1 MSQSQR
7 IAPAQRRSQS
17 SRRALSRPAGALS
30 ATAVTATALDVDA
43 DAADHDVADHDVAD
57 HDVAELDVADHDVA
71 ELEGAEHDVTELDVS
86 AVRSLV
92 AVEAPAGQHSQ
103 HPLRARRRPGPP
115 GADAAPAIE
124 SELEDAARVLE
135 LVEQGVLPADG
146 PPPLPIPV
154 DAHGKPRRRLTPEDE
169 ALLGYRIQTWGDI
182 DARNALVLANL
193 GLVHLVANQMRR
205 AGIRYED
212 LVQEGTLGLLR
223 ATETFE
229 PDRGVRF
236 STYCVY
242 WIRAKIQ
249 RLLQRQDRDDSP
261 SIVGAE
267 METLEGGR
275 RRRPRSRAISLD
287 APVGV
292 STDGD
297 DRTVGDLVTDDNED
311 PEDATIRFERDRAV
325 DRVLTDIAAELGDPR
340 LKTIIEK
347 RLLADEPETLAVLGD
362 RLNLSREGARLL
374 ENKVLKLARQRLDA
388 FSEAG

>member
-1 MSQSQR
+1 MNARRSGASTEANVR
-7 IAPAQRRSQS
+7 GSTLPPGSEDADDAAFVDETFEADDVDVAAVVADAYGADGTEGAHVVAPA
-17 SRRALSRPAGALS
+17 
-30 ATAVTATALDVDA
+30 VDVP
-43 DAADHDVADHDVAD
+43 
-57 HDVAELDVADHDVA
+57 
-71 ELEGAEHDVTELDVS
+71 
-86 AVRSLV
+86 R
-92 AVEAPAGQHSQ
+92 GQHSQ

-135 LVEQGVLPADG
+135 LVEQGVLPAEG
-146 PPPLPIPV
+146 PPPLTIPV

-182 DARNALVLANL
+182 DARNALVLANM

-205 AGIRYED
+205 TGIRYED

-249 RLLQRQDRDDSP
+249 RLLQRQDRDDAP

-275 RRRPRSRAISLD
+275 RRRPRSRAVSLD

-292 STDGD
+292 SADGD
-297 DRTVGDLVTDDNED
+297 DRTVGDLVTDNNED

-340 LKTIIEK
+340 LKTIIER

>member
-1 MSQSQR
+1 MVVFPEAAMPLSHR
-7 IAPAQRRSQS
+7 TTAEE
-17 SRRALSRPAGALS
+17 ALSSVP
-30 ATAVTATALDVDA
+30 VTTPPVPRDPGVHA
-43 DAADHDVADHDVAD
+43 
-57 HDVAELDVADHDVA
+57 
-71 ELEGAEHDVTELDVS
+71 S
-86 AVRSLV
+86 
-92 AVEAPAGQHSQ
+92 
-103 HPLRARRRPGPP
+103 HPLRVKRRPGPP

-154 DAHGKPRRRLTPEDE
+154 NAQGKPLRRLTPEDE
-169 ALLGYRIQTWGDI
+169 ALLGYRIQTWGDV

-205 AGIRYED
+205 TGIRYED

-249 RLLQRQDRDDSP
+249 RLLQRQDRDDTP

-267 METLEGGR
+267 METLAGGR
-275 RRRPRSRAISLD
+275 RRRPRSRALSLD
-287 APVGV
+287 APVGAGAE
-292 STDGD
+292 GD
-297 DRTVGDLVTDDNED
+297 DRTVGDLVTDDHED
-311 PEDATIRFERDRAV
+311 PEDASIRFERDRAV
-325 DRVLTDIAAELGDPR
+325 DRVLADIAAELGDPR
-340 LKTIIEK
+340 LRTIIER
-347 RLLADEPETLAVLGD
+347 RLLADEPETLAVLGE

-388 FSEAG
+388 FHDEG

>member
-1 MSQSQR
+1 MAKTRTTTNQ
-7 IAPAQRRSQS
+7 
-17 SRRALSRPAGALS
+17 
-30 ATAVTATALDVDA
+30 AVNQPVKQPMQ
-43 DAADHDVADHDVAD
+43 H
-57 HDVAELDVADHDVA
+57 
-71 ELEGAEHDVTELDVS
+71 
-86 AVRSLV
+86 AV
-92 AVEAPAGQHSQ
+92 

-124 SELEDAARVLE
+124 TELEDAARILE

-154 DAHGKPRRRLTPEDE
+154 DATGRPKRRLTAEDE
-169 ALLGYRIQTWGDI
+169 QALAYRIQTWGDI

-205 AGIRYED
+205 GGVRYED

-229 PDRGVRF
+229 PNRGIRF

-249 RLLQRQDRDDSP
+249 RLLQRTDKDDNP
-261 SIVGAE
+261 SIAGAE
-267 METLEGGR
+267 METLDGGR
-275 RRRPRSRAISLD
+275 RRRPRARAVSLD
-287 APVGV
+287 APV
-292 STDGD
+292 SSADGD
-297 DRTVGDLVTDDNED
+297 ERNVSDIISDDQDGPSDLS
-311 PEDATIRFERDRAV
+311 AQLERDRAV
-325 DRVLTDIAAELGDPR
+325 GTVLRDIAKELGDPR

-347 RLLADEPETLAVLGD
+347 RLLADEPETLAILGD

-374 ENKVLKLARQRLDA
+374 ENKVLRLAKERLEA
-388 FSEAG
+388 FAPN